1 MTTNKE
7 LKIDEFG
14 ISNNQEITIRPCTLN
29 DLDGVIE
36 VNEKELPEDYPYFFY
51 KSILDNYPESFL
63 IAQNGSAKI
72 VGYIMW
78 RVEKSPSLD
87 SLRYI
92 NKGHLVSIAVS
103 NEYRKK
109 GIAKQLLSNSMLA
122 IKKYKIH
129 DYVLE
134 VRVSNYNAIKLYEQF
149 NFQIEN
155 IKKNYYRDGE
165 NAYYMT
171 LNAEKYYLDENSNPL
186 IK

>member
-1 MTTNKE
+1 MTTNKDIKTDHFSDTTSQRIIIKRCN
-7 LKIDEFG
+7 LD
-14 ISNNQEITIRPCTLN
+14 
-29 DLDGVIE
+29 DLDGVIK
-36 VNEKELPEDYPYFFY
+36 VNEEELPEDYPYFFY

-63 IAQNGSAKI
+63 LAQNDYGKI

-103 NEYRKK
+103 QDYRKR
-109 GIAKQLLSNSMLA
+109 GIAKSLLTHSMQA
-122 IKKYKIH
+122 IKKYKVH
-129 DYVLE
+129 EYVLE

-149 NFQIEN
+149 KFQIVN

-171 LNAEKYYLDENSNPL
+171 LKTKKRLD
-186 IK
+186 

>member
-1 MTTNKE
+1 MGTDKE
-7 LKIDEFG
+7 TKINLFSSKSDE
-14 ISNNQEITIRPCTLN
+14 EILIKRCTLD

-36 VNEKELPEDYPYFFY
+36 VNERELPEDYPYFFY

-63 IAQNGSAKI
+63 VAQNKYGKI

-78 RVEKSPSLD
+78 RVEKTPSLD
-87 SLRYI
+87 NLQYT

-103 NEYRKK
+103 QDYRKR
-109 GIAKQLLSNSMLA
+109 GIAKNLLSTSMKA
-122 IKKYKIH
+122 VKQYKIQE
-129 DYVLE
+129 YVLE

-149 NFQIEN
+149 EFQTVT

-165 NAYYMT
+165 SAYYMVR
-171 LNAEKYYLDENSNPL
+171 K

>member
-7 LKIDEFG
+7 IKIDPFNDT
-14 ISNNQEITIRPCTLN
+14 NNQRIIIKRCNLD
-29 DLDGVIE
+29 DLDGVIK
-36 VNEKELPEDYPYFFY
+36 VNEEELPEDYPYFFY

-63 IAQNGSAKI
+63 IAQNSQGKI

-78 RVEKSPSLD
+78 RVEKSPSFD

-103 NEYRKK
+103 GEYRKR
-109 GIAKQLLSNSMLA
+109 GIAKSLLTNSIQA
-122 IKKYKIH
+122 IKRYKVH
-129 DYVLE
+129 EYVLE

-149 NFQIEN
+149 NFQIAN

-165 NAYYMT
+165 NAYFMT
-171 LNAEKYYLDENSNPL
+171 LKTKKS
-186 IK
+186 

>member
-1 MTTNKE
+1 MTTNKDIKTDHFSDTTSQRIIIKRCN
-7 LKIDEFG
+7 LD
-14 ISNNQEITIRPCTLN
+14 
-29 DLDGVIE
+29 DLDGVIK
-36 VNEKELPEDYPYFFY
+36 VNEEELPEDYPYFFY

-63 IAQNGSAKI
+63 LAQNDQGKI

-103 NEYRKK
+103 QDYRKR
-109 GIAKQLLSNSMLA
+109 GIAKSLLTHSMQT

-129 DYVLE
+129 EYVLE

-149 NFQIEN
+149 KFQIVN
-155 IKKNYYRDGE
+155 TKKNYYRDGE

-171 LNAEKYYLDENSNPL
+171 LKTKKRLD
-186 IK
+186 